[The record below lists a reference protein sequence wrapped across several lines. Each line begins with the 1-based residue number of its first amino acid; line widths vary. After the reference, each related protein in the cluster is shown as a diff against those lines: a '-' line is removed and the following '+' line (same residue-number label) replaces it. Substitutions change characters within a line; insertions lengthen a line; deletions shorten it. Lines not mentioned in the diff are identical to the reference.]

1 MCWDSREVLV
11 DVVSWLCKQPL
22 KCVPGPLQSVLNG
35 VREVLQGA
43 DRDGLLWGV
52 LGSRRNGRKQERR
65 RKGGGRGGGGGGG
78 GRGGGGGGGGGRG
91 KRKEEKEGMWRG
103 RKEGERKGRIER
115 KREGG

>member
-52 LGSRRNGRKQERR
+52 LWVREKWEEAEEEEAEEEEVGRR
-65 RKGGGRGGGGGGG
+65 RW
-78 GRGGGGGGGGGRG
+78 GGGGGGGGGGHVR
-91 KRKEEKEGMWRG
+91 
-103 RKEGERKGRIER
+103 
-115 KREGG
+115 REGRRWERGEGG